1 MLTPLHTT
9 ASKPWSASP
18 AKFDASRTCVERRH
32 FCDSVGATWDLKICS
47 TYLTARRDKSQPT
60 YSSTQLAPPTTL
72 KRIMPLPQPIS
83 TTFFGRFTRIS
94 RTVSSTHS

>member
-32 FCDSVGATWDLKICS
+32 SCDSVGATWDLKTRS
-47 TYLTARRDKSQPT
+47 TCLTARRDRSHPT
-60 YSSTQLAPPTTL
+60 YSSTQLAPATL